1 MVGGQEKR
9 ALSGLLMAF
18 GWEFPDLLAIKCLSC
33 CIMQQALLVPKL
45 QAETLKHLK
54 LS

>member
-18 GWEFPDLLAIKCLSC
+18 GWGISGLAGNQMLVMLHHAASI
-33 CIMQQALLVPKL
+33 AVPKL